1 MTYDELIVK
10 ALDGRSVNAA
20 AHAWGV
26 PQTSLNTYRRG
37 KRMPDYRT
45 ALIIAREAGVDPGD
59 VMRICAAEEAKLKAR
74 GAATKMES

>member
-1 MTYDELIVK
+1 
-10 ALDGRSVNAA
+10 
-20 AHAWGV
+20 
-26 PQTSLNTYRRG
+26 
-37 KRMPDYRT
+37 MPDYRT